1 MGLRDNFRQAARE
14 LMGTEA
20 EAPAREPAE
29 YPEDG
34 SQEER
39 GGYRTEE
46 PADEGGAPTE
56 PPIELPPAP
65 ERTYIAAGAHIEGN
79 MTAEGGV
86 ELDGS
91 IKGSLTSRSA
101 LLVRGVLDG
110 DGAGD
115 SIRVLGGRVNG
126 NLKAMGAVSVD
137 SASVI
142 IGDIGAQS
150 LELDGKVKGDL
161 AVEQTESV
169 FIECDSMLPLAG
181 ELHKRNFQLEI
192 DDFGTGYAS
201 LNLLGMVAA
210 DVLKIDRCLLADF
223 KTNPRG
229 RTILRKAI
237 EMGRETEMRTI
248 CEGVETEAQLQYLRQ
263 IGCDMGQGFYF
274 FRPMPAAQFEQTILR
289 SGNNISHKAVA
300 IV

>member
-29 YPEDG
+29 DPEDG

-39 GGYRTEE
+39 DGFRTEE

-65 ERTYIAAGAHIEGN
+65 ERTYIAVGAHIEGN
-79 MTAEGGV
+79 VTAEGGV

-115 SIRVLGGRVNG
+115 RIRVLGGRVNG
-126 NLKAMGAVSVD
+126 NLKAAGAMSVD

-161 AVEQTESV
+161 SVEQELTLGEHAV
-169 FIECDSMLPLAG
+169 VWGDITAG
-181 ELHKRNFQLEI
+181 TAE
-192 DDFGTGYAS
+192 
-201 LNLLGMVAA
+201 V
-210 DVLKIDRCLLADF
+210 
-223 KTNPRG
+223 
-229 RTILRKAI
+229 
-237 EMGRETEMRTI
+237 
-248 CEGVETEAQLQYLRQ
+248 
-263 IGCDMGQGFYF
+263 
-274 FRPMPAAQFEQTILR
+274 R
-289 SGNNISHKAVA
+289 SGAVFQGQVRVQERSEEIA
-300 IV
+300 DLFRED